1 MFAPLKSACE
11 VPKLRELENDIMPES
26 TLDFLDMMRSS
37 FPPPAPAQRDVEHLL
52 KLKTAAISAAIFSNW
67 KKKNPPA

>member
-1 MFAPLKSACE
+1 
-11 VPKLRELENDIMPES
+11 MPES